1 MLELGPGMERNK
13 MKPFV
18 TLIAALAI
26 LGTAGC
32 STTSV
37 SSGQTPYQ
45 AANQGKYGFSDQ
57 RIEANRFRVMFEGNS
72 RTSRQRVEDSLLLR
86 AAEVTLENGYDWFQ
100 VAQRS
105 TDPKITPGFSRSSSW
120 AFGGGWGYGPG
131 FATWRTYHPRFGWV
145 GYYDPFWR
153 PGFYDPF
160 FDRFDREDIT
170 RFQASAEIILG
181 KGAKPA
187 DRPDAFDARDVKQNL
202 SGRLM
207 PVPPQAPPAV
217 ESPKANPPVSL

>member
-1 MLELGPGMERNK
+1 

-18 TLIAALAI
+18 TLLAALAV

-37 SSGQTPYQ
+37 SSSQTPYQ

-100 VAQRS
+100 VAERS
-105 TDPKITPGFSRSSSW
+105 TDAKVTSGYSRSSGG

-131 FATWRTYHPRFGWV
+131 FATWRTYHPRYGWV
-145 GYYDPFWR
+145 GYYDPFWSN
-153 PGFYDPF
+153 GFYDPF
-160 FDRFDREDIT
+160 FDRQDIT

-202 SGRLM
+202 SDRLM
-207 PVPPQAPPAV
+207 PAPPPAPPV
-217 ESPKANPPVSL
+217 PTPPKASPPVSL